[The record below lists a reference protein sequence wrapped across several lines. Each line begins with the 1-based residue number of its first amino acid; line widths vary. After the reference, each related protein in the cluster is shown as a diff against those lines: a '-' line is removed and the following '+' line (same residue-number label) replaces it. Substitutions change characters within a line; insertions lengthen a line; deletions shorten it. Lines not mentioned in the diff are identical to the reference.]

1 MTDDSSNVCFQ
12 GKVAF
17 VSSYG
22 MHQLHIFIF
31 VLAVCHVIYCIVTY
45 ALGKTKVNYYYYLH
59 IVVKTGSKLLLFVKD
74 CIILLISA
82 TLDEKVEE
90 VGRGDQDN

>member
-1 MTDDSSNVCFQ
+1 VTFTNVCYQ

-17 VSSYG
+17 VSAYG

-45 ALGKTKVNYYYYLH
+45 ALGKTKVSSFISIH
-59 IVVKTGSKLLLFVKD
+59 ILITPVLMFLFSLKRRSFLF
-74 CIILLISA
+74 CFCYC
-82 TLDEKVEE
+82 
-90 VGRGDQDN
+90 R

>member
-1 MTDDSSNVCFQ
+1 VTFTNVCYQ

-17 VSSYG
+17 VSAYG

-45 ALGKTKVNYYYYLH
+45 ALGKTKMRRWKKWEEET
-59 IVVKTGSKLLLFVKD
+59 KTIEYQYSHGIIYKLGMK
-74 CIILLISA
+74 
-82 TLDEKVEE
+82 
-90 VGRGDQDN
+90 N